1 MGGKEVSPPTFYY
14 CRVSKLTKYNTHRA
28 PGWHIALKS
37 PFKPVA
43 QDRLRD
49 IFGVRWFSWAL
60 GEFFEREL
68 GQNINIDPK
77 DKITVYPKA
86 TQFIQDDLTFGEGF
100 ADIAHASP
108 HSSMTR
114 LSLERHGKRFDTVL
128 IQKSA
133 VRSEE
138 FSYGIGSEYSLNS
151 HLDNPYTEP

>member
-1 MGGKEVSPPTFYY
+1 MGSEKVSLLIVCSYLG
-14 CRVSKLTKYNTHRA
+14 SKLTKYDAIRV

-37 PFKPVA
+37 PFRPVA
-43 QDRLRD
+43 QDRLPG

-68 GQNINIDPK
+68 GQDVDIDPK
-77 DKITVYPKA
+77 DKITVFPKA

-100 ADIAHASP
+100 TDILHASP
-108 HSSMTR
+108 HLSMTR

-133 VRSEE
+133 VQLDE
-138 FSYGIGSEYSLNS
+138 FSYGIGGEYSPNS
-151 HLDNPYTEP
+151 HLHTPYAKL